1 MIEIKRKKNKMKKI
15 IILSLFL
22 ILTYPNVSFAAD
34 CSEFQILSHKWNMCK
49 FKGIKKPKFGGT
61 KDEKKESS
69 GLLKKLKSKSLWG
82 MIKSEENKNEEKLKQ
97 DEEERLKQ
105 EAEQK
110 LLAQKKAEEEI
121 ITEEATESG
130 NKKSLWGMLK
140 VIVKGNKD

>member
-22 ILTYPNVSFAAD
+22 ILIYPNISFAAD

-61 KDEKKESS
+61 NDKKKESS

-82 MIKSEENKNEEKLKQ
+82 MIKGEENEEKLIQ
-97 DEEERLKQ
+97 DEEERSKQ
-105 EAEQK
+105 EEEQK
-110 LLAQKKAEEEI
+110 LLAQKKAEKEIKAEEP
-121 ITEEATESG
+121 TESG

-140 VIVKGNKD
+140 GIVKGKKD